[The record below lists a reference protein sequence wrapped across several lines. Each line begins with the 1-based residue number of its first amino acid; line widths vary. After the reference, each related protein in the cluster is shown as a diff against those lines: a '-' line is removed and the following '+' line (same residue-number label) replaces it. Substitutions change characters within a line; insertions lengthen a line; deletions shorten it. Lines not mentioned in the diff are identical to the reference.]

1 MTVSM
6 FETSMEAGTTNNGV
20 GDEAEAEEMTT
31 ATASL
36 GEPADVI
43 QRTGQFI
50 QI

>member
-1 MTVSM
+1 M
-6 FETSMEAGTTNNGV
+6 FDTSMEAASTNRV
-20 GDEAEAEEMTT
+20 GDEAEAEEMT
-31 ATASL
+31 ASTASL

>member
-1 MTVSM
+1 M
-6 FETSMEAGTTNNGV
+6 FETSMEAGTTSGM

-31 ATASL
+31 STASL
-36 GEPADVI
+36 REPADVI

>member
-6 FETSMEAGTTNNGV
+6 FETSMEAATTNGV
-20 GDEAEAEEMTT
+20 GDEAEAGEMMTS
-31 ATASL
+31 TASL
-36 GEPADVI
+36 GEPADVF